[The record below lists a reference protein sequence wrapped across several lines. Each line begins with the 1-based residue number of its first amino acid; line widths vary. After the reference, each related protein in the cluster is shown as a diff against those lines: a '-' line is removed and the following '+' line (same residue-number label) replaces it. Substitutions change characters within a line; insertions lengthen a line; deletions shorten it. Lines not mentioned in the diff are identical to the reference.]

1 MGFFAVA
8 LKCRFFNP
16 RKLPSLMYNYIYI
29 IQYRHITTRHVPDL
43 GWPKV
48 VGMTVQAPA
57 IQPGGIVS

>member
-1 MGFFAVA
+1 
-8 LKCRFFNP
+8 
-16 RKLPSLMYNYIYI
+16 MYNYIYI